1 MNSMAKEMEFEPPAL
16 EPVGQPAE
24 KPWHDGLV
32 ADDHMKVSYVLESAI
47 DVRQRHQ
54 FFRWSQGML
63 QTLLSHEIL
72 ICTLWSGRGAPVT
85 SHYFSSTRYFR
96 EAHFESLIEPVSGA
110 IGQMAGRWRQT
121 GTPMLLD
128 RSLCSSLDAALLDKI
143 ESNELKNAVVHGV
156 WSVCGELSGL
166 YVFGRVPLATARGR
180 TVLFT
185 EMLVPTIHATF
196 SRVLRSESP
205 VIAGAA
211 RGILRAREL
220 QIIRLIR
227 EGRTNA
233 DIAAVLNLSPW
244 TVKNHLH
251 NILRKLGAENRSQ
264 AVASAMVLGLFEAD

>member
-1 MNSMAKEMEFEPPAL
+1 MSATSKEMAL
-16 EPVGQPAE
+16 EPAQLAAGALQAGA
-24 KPWHDGLV
+24 PWHDGLV

-85 SHYFSSTRYFR
+85 SQYFSSTRYFR
-96 EAHFESLIEPVSGA
+96 EEHFESLVEPVSGA
-110 IGQMAGRWRQT
+110 IGQMAGRWRQA
-121 GTPMLLD
+121 GAPLMLD
-128 RSLCSSLDAALLDKI
+128 RALCSSLDAALLDKI
-143 ESNELKNAVVHGV
+143 EDNELKNAVVQGV

-205 VIAGAA
+205 VVSGAS

-233 DIAAVLNLSPW
+233 DIASVLKLSPW

-251 NILRKLGAENRSQ
+251 NILKKLGAENRSQ

>member
-1 MNSMAKEMEFEPPAL
+1 MNSMAKEMDF
-16 EPVGQPAE
+16 QPAALAPE
-24 KPWHDGLV
+24 GATAGAPWHDGLV

-72 ICTLWSGRGAPVT
+72 ICTVWSGRGAPVT

-96 EAHFESLIEPVSGA
+96 EQHFESLTEPVSGA

-121 GTPMLLD
+121 GAPLMLD
-128 RSLCSSLDAALLDKI
+128 RSLCSSLDAPLLDKI
-143 ESNELKNAVVHGV
+143 EANELKNAVVHGV

-196 SRVLRSESP
+196 SRVLRSEAPALS
-205 VIAGAA
+205 GAA

-264 AVASAMVLGLFEAD
+264 AVASAMVLGLFEAE